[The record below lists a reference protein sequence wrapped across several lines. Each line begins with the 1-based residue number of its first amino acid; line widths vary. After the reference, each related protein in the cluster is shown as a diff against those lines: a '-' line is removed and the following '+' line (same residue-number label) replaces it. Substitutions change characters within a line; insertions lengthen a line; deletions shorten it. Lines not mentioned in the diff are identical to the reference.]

1 MTRRQKRLE
10 KIRSNPLNV
19 RFEELDRLLMDYG
32 FQRRQPS
39 GGSSHYIYIR
49 NGIRI
54 TIPMNRPHL
63 KAIYVKQVV
72 KLLEEIDNE

>member
-1 MTRRQKRLE
+1 MSKRQKRLE

-19 RFEELDRLLMDYG
+19 RFEELDRLLVDYG
-32 FQRRQPS
+32 FQRRQPG
-39 GGSSHYIYIR
+39 GGSSHYIYVR
-49 NGIRI
+49 GGTRI